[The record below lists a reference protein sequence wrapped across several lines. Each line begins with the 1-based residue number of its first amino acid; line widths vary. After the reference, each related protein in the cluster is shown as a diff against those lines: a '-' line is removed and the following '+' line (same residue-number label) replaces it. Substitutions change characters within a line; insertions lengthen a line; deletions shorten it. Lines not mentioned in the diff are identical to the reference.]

1 MEQLIKGKTITGKWY
16 VRPISWAGMWKNVDN
31 KDNVLVSGNTLYES
45 DNEYDCDCYMMNYKL
60 LELVK
65 ENPELPI
72 VPMTYYEVCGGDSGY
87 WMGRIISVEI
97 REYAINEW
105 NEDEAVLFKDDFG
118 AEDKLI
124 EAIAEYKYDG
134 TNEDYDKAEIEAK
147 EMWTKAIIVRIN
159 L

>member
-1 MEQLIKGKTITGKWY
+1 MC
-16 VRPISWAGMWKNVDN
+16 
-31 KDNVLVSGNTLYES
+31 NTLYES
-45 DNEYDCDCYMMNYKL
+45 DNEYDCDTYIMNCKM

-72 VPMTYYEVCGGDSGY
+72 VPMIHYEVCGGNYGY
-87 WMGRIISVEI
+87 WLGRIESVEVK
-97 REYAINEW
+97 EYAINEW
-105 NEDEAVLFKDDFG
+105 NEDESILFRDDFG

-134 TNEDYDKAEIEAK
+134 TKNDYIKAQKEAK
-147 EMWTKAIIVRIN
+147 EMWVKAIIIRIG

>member
-1 MEQLIKGKTITGKWY
+1 MEQLIKGKTSLGKWY
-16 VRPISWAGMWKNVDN
+16 VRPITWTGIWKDTGNGE
-31 KDNVLVSGNTLYES
+31 KVLVDGNTLYTS

-65 ENPELPI
+65 ENPQLPI
-72 VPMTYYEVCGGDSGY
+72 VPMTNYEVIGGDSGY
-87 WMGRIISVEI
+87 WLGCIETIEI

-105 NEDEAVLFKDDFG
+105 NEDDAVLFKDEFG

-134 TNEDYDKAEIEAK
+134 SEEDYECAEKEAS
-147 EMWTKAIIVRIN
+147 EMWTKAIIIRIGI
-159 L
+159 

>member
-1 MEQLIKGKTITGKWY
+1 MEQLIKGKTIIGKWY
-16 VRPISWAGMWKNVDN
+16 VRPISWAGMWKNVND

-87 WMGRIISVEI
+87 WMGRIVSVEI
-97 REYAINEW
+97 REYAVNEW

-134 TNEDYDKAEIEAK
+134 SNEDYDKAEIEAK